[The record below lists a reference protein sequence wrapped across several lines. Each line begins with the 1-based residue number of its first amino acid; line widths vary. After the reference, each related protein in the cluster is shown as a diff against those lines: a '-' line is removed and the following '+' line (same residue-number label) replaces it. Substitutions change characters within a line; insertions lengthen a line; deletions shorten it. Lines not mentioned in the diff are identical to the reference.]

1 MASASIRLRIPFSD
15 MPSALLVHLMDEC
28 SARDLKRLYET
39 LLDELLHRDAERD
52 AEREALIEPIEPI
65 VDPELD
71 ALMPF

>member
-28 SARDLKRLYET
+28 SARDLKRLYEA
-39 LLDELLHRDAERD
+39 LSDELLHRDAEQ
-52 AEREALIEPIEPI
+52 EEPIGPIEPI